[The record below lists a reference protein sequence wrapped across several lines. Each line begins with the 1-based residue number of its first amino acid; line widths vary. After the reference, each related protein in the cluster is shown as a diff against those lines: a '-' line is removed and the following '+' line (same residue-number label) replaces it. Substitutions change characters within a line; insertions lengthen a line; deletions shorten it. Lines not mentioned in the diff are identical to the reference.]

1 MIKHAYPLDLA
12 KFVYENWNKNTL
24 VTTET
29 PASTLG
35 TPDPLPPLPVLES
48 LLSVCYQASL
58 LKDEQRQ
65 VMLRLIVSNH
75 RRFPSK
81 DGPPLGLQPLVFSD
95 YRSFNANELRKL
107 SPAAGFYRSLIGVDI
122 DSKDMPFIWGIIH
135 SGPRWLRMLRGG
147 RGTPSV
153 LPPYLVIYVTAPGRI
168 EVNKGLVTVGQLSD
182 GRVFGPSMNVF
193 DSKWLP
199 LSFASIRSE
208 LSELHLQ
215 DKTQRGDNWPNLHPD
230 VTRIIGQHTVRRI
243 IASMRGFEHGGTLL
257 IVPPELGDQ
266 LANKN
271 PFLSLMYKFT
281 DGFARARFRMLI
293 VKLMNRLAESS
304 AASVHKSVGNNEVGW
319 HEYAVSQDKELT
331 TLDEG
336 VFEMAHLIAGLSNVD
351 GAVVM
356 TKRFEVLGFAGE
368 IACAEH
374 DVPVVA
380 RALDLEGENVVM
392 ESAERVGTR
401 HRSVYRF
408 CNAIREAIAI
418 VVSQDGGVRIVSW
431 KDGRVTYWDHQ
442 ATTISLDF

>member
-1 MIKHAYPLDLA
+1 MIKHAYPVDLA
-12 KFVYENWNKNTL
+12 KFVYENWNKPS
-24 VTTET
+24 
-29 PASTLG
+29 PATAEIPSSTVE
-35 TPDPLPPLPVLES
+35 PHDQLPPLPVLES

-65 VMLRLIVSNH
+65 VMLRLIISNH
-75 RRFPSK
+75 RRFSDE
-81 DGPPLGLQPLVFSD
+81 DGPPMGLQPLVFSD

-122 DSKDMPFIWGIIH
+122 DSKDNPFIWGIIH

-153 LPPYLVIYVTAPGRI
+153 LPPYLVIYITAPGRI
-168 EVNKGLVTVGQLSD
+168 EVNKGLVTIGQLAD

-208 LSELHLQ
+208 LRELHL
-215 DKTQRGDNWPNLHPD
+215 KEKAEHGHSWANLDPD
-230 VTRIIGQHTVRRI
+230 VTRIIGQHTIRRI
-243 IASMRGFEHGGTLL
+243 IASMRSFEHGGTLL
-257 IVPPELGDQ
+257 IVPPELGTE
-266 LANKN
+266 LSSKN

-281 DGFARARFRMLI
+281 DGVARARFRMLMI
-293 VKLMNRLAESS
+293 KLMNRLAECGS
-304 AASVHKSVGNNEVGW
+304 ASVDESDSDQQVGW
-319 HEYAVSQDKELT
+319 QQYAVSQDKALT

-356 TKRFEVLGFAGE
+356 TKRFELLGFAGE
-368 IACAEH
+368 IACADN
-374 DVPVVA
+374 DVSVVA
-380 RALDLEGENVVM
+380 RALDLEAENVVM

-408 CNAIREAIAI
+408 CNSIHDAVAV